1 MAGEMTVL
9 GSAILT
15 LLLAG
20 YLAQQYL
27 PMPTPKVIGVDLG
40 TTYCSVGV
48 FLPGTAQVKV
58 IPDENGHNS
67 IPSIVSFTDTDIF
80 VGYDGLELADSN
92 PQNTVYDAKRFIGK
106 IFTPEELMSES
117 SRYPFKILSKKGAAE
132 FSVST
137 NETYSVTP
145 EYVGSQLLLKLKRMS
160 EDYLGMPVSKA
171 VISVPAEF
179 DERQRNYTIK
189 AANLAGLEILRVIN
203 EPTAAA
209 MAYGL
214 HKVDVS
220 NVLVV
225 DLGGGT
231 LDVSLLNKQGGMF
244 LTRAMAGNNKL
255 GGQDFNQR
263 LLQYLYNEIHQ
274 TYGSLP
280 SRKEE
285 IHRLRQAVEAV
296 KLNLTIHSSSI
307 IKVSLTMPQ
316 RKDQHE
322 HLQKENKMYSK
333 HENVFSETVTQMTD
347 NMRDSS
353 SETKSSTW
361 KKVLFELEIS
371 QKLFETLNEDLFEK
385 ILVPIEQVLKDGH
398 LHKTEVDEI
407 VLVGGSTRIP
417 RIRKVITEFFGKKP
431 NTSVDPDLAVVI
443 GVAIQAGIV
452 GGSWPLQV
460 SAVEIPNRHLRKT
473 NFN

>member
-1 MAGEMTVL
+1 MSGEMTIL

-27 PMPTPKVIGVDLG
+27 PMPTPKVIGIDLG

-48 FLPGTAQVKV
+48 FHAGTGEVKV
-58 IPDENGHNS
+58 IADSSGHQS
-67 IPSIVSFTDTDIF
+67 IPSMVSFTEND
-80 VGYDGLELADSN
+80 VYAGYEALELADSN
-92 PQNTVYDAKRFIGK
+92 PQNTIYDAKRFIGK
-106 IFTPEELMSES
+106 IFTPEELERES
-117 SRYPFKILSKKGAAE
+117 DRYPFKVLYKEGDAVYSIK
-132 FSVST
+132 T
-137 NETYSVTP
+137 NETFTVTS
-145 EYVGSQLLLKLKRMS
+145 EYISSQLLLKLKKMA
-160 EDYLGMPVSKA
+160 EEYLGLPVSKA

-179 DERQRNYTIK
+179 DQRQRNYTVK
-189 AANLAGLEILRVIN
+189 AANLAGLDILRVIN

-214 HKVDVS
+214 HKVDVY

-263 LLQYLYNEIHQ
+263 LLQYLYDNIYS

-280 SRKEE
+280 PLKEE
-285 IHRLRQAVEAV
+285 IHRLRQSVEAV
-296 KLNLTIHSSSI
+296 KLNLTLHNSSWVRMPLTLPTRQQGKAEEQSQ
-307 IKVSLTMPQ
+307 KVRPKEGASVREEERQNDRSNIQ
-316 RKDQHE
+316 RVH
-322 HLQKENKMYSK
+322 
-333 HENVFSETVTQMTD
+333 
-347 NMRDSS
+347 
-353 SETKSSTW
+353 
-361 KKVLFELEIS
+361 FEAEIS
-371 QKLFETLNEDLFEK
+371 RKLFEHLNEDLFQK
-385 ILVPIEQVLKDGH
+385 ILVPIERVLKEGH
-398 LHKTEVDEI
+398 LQKDEVDEI

-417 RIRKVITEFFGKKP
+417 RIRQVIRDYFDKEP
-431 NTSVDPDLAVVI
+431 NTSVDPDLAVVT

-460 SAVEIPNRHLRKT
+460 SAIEIPNRHLRKT
-473 NFN
+473 NFD

>member
-27 PMPTPKVIGVDLG
+27 PMPTPKVIGIDLG

-48 FLPGTAQVKV
+48 FLPGKGQVKV

-67 IPSIVSFTDTDIF
+67 IPSIVSFTENDVC
-80 VGYDGLELADSN
+80 VGYDALELADAN

-106 IFTPEELMSES
+106 IFTTKELLSES
-117 SRYPFKILSKKGAAE
+117 SRYPFKILNNKGTAE
-132 FSVST
+132 FSVIT
-137 NETYSVTP
+137 NETIRVTP
-145 EYVGSQLLLKLKRMS
+145 EYISSQLLLKLKRMS
-160 EDYLGMPVSKA
+160 EDFLGLPVSKA

-189 AANLAGLEILRVIN
+189 AASLAGLEILRVIN

-209 MAYGL
+209 LAYGL
-214 HKVDVS
+214 HKADVS

-263 LLQYLYNEIHQ
+263 LMQYLYNEIHH

-285 IHRLRQAVEAV
+285 IHRLRQAVESV
-296 KLNLTIHSSSI
+296 KLNLTVHTSSTI
-307 IKVSLTMPQ
+307 QISLTMPEK
-316 RKDQHE
+316 KDQHE
-322 HLQKENKMYSK
+322 NLQKDNM
-333 HENVFSETVTQMTD
+333 HEN
-347 NMRDSS
+347 NS
-353 SETKSSTW
+353 SETEMKEDRKDSFSKSLDGTW
-361 KKVLFELEIS
+361 KIISFETEIS
-371 QKLFETLNEDLFEK
+371 RKLFETLNDDLFEK
-385 ILVPIEQVLKDGH
+385 ILVPIAQVLKEGH
-398 LHKTEVDEI
+398 LHKAEVDEI

-417 RIRKVITEFFGKKP
+417 KIRKIITEFFGKKP
-431 NTSVDPDLAVVI
+431 NTSIDPDLAVVT

>member
-1 MAGEMTVL
+1 MAGQMAVL
-9 GSAILT
+9 GSAILA

-27 PMPTPKVIGVDLG
+27 PMPTPKVIGIDLG

-48 FLPGTAQVKV
+48 FLPGTGEVKV
-58 IPDENGHNS
+58 IADENGHNS
-67 IPSIVSFTDTDIF
+67 IPSIVSFTDREVY

-92 PQNTVYDAKRFIGK
+92 PQNTIYDAKRFIGK
-106 IFTPEELMSES
+106 IFTSEELKNES
-117 SRYPFKILSKKGAAE
+117 SRYPFKIFNNNGSAE
-132 FSVST
+132 FSVTT
-137 NETYSVTP
+137 NETFRITP
-145 EYVGSQLLLKLKRMS
+145 EHIGSQLLLKLKRMA
-160 EDYLGMPVSKA
+160 EGYLGMPVSKA

-179 DERQRNYTIK
+179 DERQRNSTIK
-189 AANLAGLEILRVIN
+189 AANLAGLNVLRVIN

-214 HKVDVS
+214 HKADVF

-263 LLQYLYNEIHQ
+263 LMLYLYDQLHQ
-274 TYGSLP
+274 MYGSLP
-280 SRKEE
+280 TRKEE
-285 IHRLRQAVEAV
+285 THRLRQAVEAV
-296 KLNLTIHSSSI
+296 KLNLTVHEAATLR
-307 IKVSLTMPQ
+307 VLLTMPERKLIKELPGSEVKTNTVLKGKPSQ
-316 RKDQHE
+316 RT
-322 HLQKENKMYSK
+322 KELKNLGDTSK
-333 HENVFSETVTQMTD
+333 VENNFVKVVFET
-347 NMRDSS
+347 
-353 SETKSSTW
+353 
-361 KKVLFELEIS
+361 EIS
-371 QKLFETLNEDLFEK
+371 RKLFEMLNEDLFEK
-385 ILVPIEQVLKDGH
+385 ILVPIEQVLKEGH
-398 LHKTEVDEI
+398 LHKAEVDEI

-417 RIRKVITEFFGKKP
+417 QIRKVIRDFFGKEP
-431 NTSVDPDLAVVI
+431 NTSVDPDLAVVM

-460 SAVEIPNRHLRKT
+460 SAIEIPNKHLQKT

>member
-1 MAGEMTVL
+1 MSGEMTIL

-27 PMPTPKVIGVDLG
+27 PMPTPKVIGIDLG

-48 FLPGTAQVKV
+48 FHAGTGEVKV
-58 IPDENGHNS
+58 IADSSGHQS
-67 IPSIVSFTDTDIF
+67 IPSMVSFTEND
-80 VGYDGLELADSN
+80 VYAGYEALELADSN
-92 PQNTVYDAKRFIGK
+92 PQNTIYDAKRFIGK
-106 IFTPEELMSES
+106 IFTPEELERES
-117 SRYPFKILSKKGAAE
+117 DRYPFKVLYKEGDAVYSIK
-132 FSVST
+132 T
-137 NETYSVTP
+137 NETFTVTS
-145 EYVGSQLLLKLKRMS
+145 EYISSQLLLKLKKMA
-160 EDYLGMPVSKA
+160 EEYLGLPVSKA

-179 DERQRNYTIK
+179 DQRQRNYTVK
-189 AANLAGLEILRVIN
+189 AANLAGLDILRVIN

-214 HKVDVS
+214 HKVDVY

-263 LLQYLYNEIHQ
+263 LLQYLYDSIYT

-280 SRKEE
+280 PLKEE
-285 IHRLRQAVEAV
+285 IHRLRQSVEAV
-296 KLNLTIHSSSI
+296 KLNLTLHNSSWVRMPLTLPTRQQGKAEEQSQ
-307 IKVSLTMPQ
+307 KVRP
-316 RKDQHE
+316 
-322 HLQKENKMYSK
+322 KEGASVGEEERRNDRSNIQQV
-333 HENVFSETVTQMTD
+333 H
-347 NMRDSS
+347 
-353 SETKSSTW
+353 
-361 KKVLFELEIS
+361 FEAEIS
-371 QKLFETLNEDLFEK
+371 RKLFEHLNEDLFQK
-385 ILVPIEQVLKDGH
+385 ILVPIERVLKEGH
-398 LHKTEVDEI
+398 LQKDEVDEI

-417 RIRKVITEFFGKKP
+417 RIRQVIRDYFGKEP
-431 NTSVDPDLAVVI
+431 NTSVDPDLAVVT
-443 GVAIQAGIV
+443 GVAIQAGIM

-460 SAVEIPNRHLRKT
+460 SAIEIPNRHLRKT
-473 NFN
+473 NFD

>member
-27 PMPTPKVIGVDLG
+27 PMPTPKVIGIDLG

-48 FLPGTAQVKV
+48 FLPGKGQVKV

-67 IPSIVSFTDTDIF
+67 IPSIVSFTENDVY
-80 VGYDGLELADSN
+80 VGYDALELADAN

-106 IFTPEELMSES
+106 IFTTKELLNES
-117 SRYPFKILSKKGAAE
+117 SRYPFKILNNKGTAE
-132 FSVST
+132 FSVVT
-137 NETYSVTP
+137 NETIRVTP
-145 EYVGSQLLLKLKRMS
+145 EYISSRLLLKLKRMS
-160 EDYLGMPVSKA
+160 EEFLGIPVYKA

-189 AANLAGLEILRVIN
+189 AARLAGLHILRVIN

-209 MAYGL
+209 LAYGL
-214 HKVDVS
+214 HKADVS

-231 LDVSLLNKQGGMF
+231 LDVSLLHKQGGMF

-263 LLQYLYNEIHQ
+263 LMQFLYNELHH

-285 IHRLRQAVEAV
+285 IHRLRQAVESV
-296 KLNLTIHSSSI
+296 KLNLTVHTSSTI
-307 IKVSLTMPQ
+307 QISLTMPEK
-316 RKDQHE
+316 KDQHE
-322 HLQKENKMYSK
+322 NLQKDNR
-333 HENVFSETVTQMTD
+333 HEN
-347 NMRDSS
+347 NS
-353 SETKSSTW
+353 SETEMKEHRKDSFSKSLDDTW
-361 KKVLFELEIS
+361 KTISFETEIS
-371 QKLFETLNEDLFEK
+371 RKLFETLNDDLFEK
-385 ILVPIEQVLKDGH
+385 ILVPIAQVLKEGH
-398 LHKTEVDEI
+398 LHKAEVDEI

-417 RIRKVITEFFGKKP
+417 KIRKIITEFFGKKP
-431 NTSVDPDLAVVI
+431 NTSVDPDLAVVT

-460 SAVEIPNRHLRKT
+460 SAVEIPNRHLRKK

>member
-1 MAGEMTVL
+1 S
-9 GSAILT
+9 GSAVLA

-27 PMPTPKVIGVDLG
+27 PMPAPKVIGIDLG

-48 FLPGTAQVKV
+48 FLPGTGQVKV
-58 IPDENGHNS
+58 IADENGHNS
-67 IPSIVSFTDTDIF
+67 IPSIVSFTDTDVY

-92 PQNTVYDAKRFIGK
+92 PQNTIYDAKRFIGK
-106 IFTPEELMSES
+106 IFSLEELKSES
-117 SRYPFKILSKKGAAE
+117 SRYPFKIFNNNGSAE
-132 FSVST
+132 FSLTT
-137 NETYSVTP
+137 NETFRVTP
-145 EYVGSQLLLKLKRMS
+145 EYIGSQLLLKLKRMA
-160 EDYLGMPVSKA
+160 EDYIGMPVSKA

-179 DERQRNYTIK
+179 DERQRNSTIK
-189 AANLAGLEILRVIN
+189 AANIAGLKILRVIN

-214 HKVDVS
+214 HNADVF

-263 LLQYLYNEIHQ
+263 LMLYLYNQLHQ
-274 TYGSLP
+274 MYGSLP
-280 SRKEE
+280 ARKEE

-296 KLNLTIHSSSI
+296 KLNLTVHETATLR
-307 IKVSLTMPQ
+307 VLLTMPERKPTKELPVSEVKPNTVLKDEPSQ
-316 RKDQHE
+316 RTEDLK
-322 HLQKENKMYSK
+322 NPG
-333 HENVFSETVTQMTD
+333 
-347 NMRDSS
+347 DSS
-353 SETKSSTW
+353 KVENNFVKVVFET
-361 KKVLFELEIS
+361 EIS
-371 QKLFETLNEDLFEK
+371 RKLFETLNEDLFEK

-398 LHKTEVDEI
+398 LQKAEVDEI

-417 RIRKVITEFFGKKP
+417 QIRKVIQDFFGKEP
-431 NTSVDPDLAVVI
+431 NTSVDPDLAVVT

-460 SAVEIPNRHLRKT
+460 SAIEIPNKHLRKT